1 MTITFKL
8 FSLLGKYLP
17 ATAERN
23 QAVIDIDENA
33 SVADVL
39 NSHGVPLSAC
49 HLILINGHY
58 TAPADAAAKMLKDGD
73 VLAIWPPVAG
83 G

>member
-8 FSLLGKYLP
+8 FSLLSKYLP
-17 ATAERN
+17 ASAERN
-23 QAVIDIDENA
+23 QATIDIAENS

-39 NSHGVPLSAC
+39 ASHGVPLSAC

-58 TAPADAAAKMLKDGD
+58 TAPADAATKSLEDGD
-73 VLAIWPPVAG
+73 VLAVWPPVAG